1 MTALDHTAWI
11 ISGNAPRA
19 EVKHISFGNEAG
31 VRPFAS
37 SPPSALTGPSS
48 PNYQIRPS
56 QAEPA
61 IAEII
66 DGARLR
72 LKFCVACGNNNQDE
86 LHHHHLIAGS
96 QGGSEEEPTRS
107 RSALSVTGSFTG
119 SSAGTSIVT
128 WYETDMIAFGLWGP
142 GPAGRSAASASR
154 RRRGEREVAAALLR
168 GDRGMRKIARELSV
182 GVSVV

>member
-72 LKFCVACGNNNQDE
+72 LKFCGACANTNQDE
-86 LHHHHLIAGS
+86 LHHHHLI
-96 QGGSEEEPTRS
+96 PRS
-107 RSALSVTGSFTG
+107 H
-119 SSAGTSIVT
+119 
-128 WYETDMIAFGLWGP
+128 
-142 GPAGRSAASASR
+142 GRSHEKPPRSLSP
-154 RRRGEREVAAALLR
+154 LR
-168 GDRGMRKIARELSV
+168 
-182 GVSVV
+182 